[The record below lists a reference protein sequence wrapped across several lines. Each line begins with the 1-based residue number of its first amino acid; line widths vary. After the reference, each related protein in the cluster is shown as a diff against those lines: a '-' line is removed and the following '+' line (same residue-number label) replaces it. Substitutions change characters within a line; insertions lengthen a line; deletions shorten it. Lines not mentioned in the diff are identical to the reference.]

1 MGSFSDYFMERY
13 EKSVSFR
20 TIYTILIFVIQ
31 IVVYSFTEDYHWFI
45 RVNIRIIVWSMLFN
59 PFFDFIKRRNR

>member
-1 MGSFSDYFMERY
+1 MERY

-31 IVVYSFTEDYHWFI
+31 IAVYYFTEDYHWFI
-45 RVNIRIIVWSMLFN
+45 RINIRIFVWSMLFN
-59 PFFDFIKRRNR
+59 PFFELIKRRNR